1 MDSMVGPPPRGVYPP
16 REDSRLLLPFADVP
30 AGSRFLEIGSGAGEA
45 ALRAAGAGARVVATD
60 RNRAA
65 LAWLRTRAA
74 RAGLA
79 VEVVRT
85 DLARGLGRF
94 DRILANPPYLPTPD
108 PAVDPEPADRLA
120 LDGGADGVRVTAR
133 ILDEL
138 PQHLAP
144 HGTAFVLVSSV
155 QRPEALEAVRRGW
168 IERGGRQRVA
178 ARRVLEGET
187 LAVWELSAAPASG

>member
-45 ALRAAGAGARVVATD
+45 ALRAARAGARVVATD

-108 PAVDPEPADRLA
+108 PAVDPEPADLLA

-138 PQHLAP
+138 PRHLAP